1 MKKKKDSNRAVFH
14 LSVKL
19 WAVCF
24 QKWSAD
30 SGKPAWSFARQGS
43 FWEVILS

>member
-1 MKKKKDSNRAVFH
+1 MEKKKDSNRAVFH

-19 WAVCF
+19 TAVYF
-24 QKWSAD
+24 QKWSPD
-30 SGKPAWSFARQGS
+30 SGKPAWSSARQGS